1 MLLGEKPV
9 LLIWT
14 PIVAAPAVATSA
26 SEAAAIASMAA
37 TILIFVP
44 P

>member
-1 MLLGEKPV
+1 MVLGEKPV

-14 PIVAAPAVATSA
+14 LIVAAPAVVASA
-26 SEAAAIASMAA
+26 SMAAAVASMAA
-37 TILIFVP
+37 TILIFDP